1 MNKHATESKFVCAFK
16 EWINLKTQ
24 PLHCTLL
31 GSVASCITQKSDIK
45 LVAHKTFLMI
55 SCGRPSAENDIVEIF
70 NILSLALVTEM
81 LRERDGIH
89 ISWGGIVQTTKSDVD
104 YEDGNNE
111 RIKYC
116 YHQPAHRVATMIL
129 LPNKANPCKVGGVQ
143 GHTSSS
149 SWWRM

>member
-16 EWINLKTQ
+16 KWINLKNTA
-24 PLHCTLL
+24 
-31 GSVASCITQKSDIK
+31 VALYSARISWITQKSDIK

-55 SCGRPSAENDIVEIF
+55 SCGRPSAENDIVEMF
-70 NILSLALVTEM
+70 NILSQALVTEM
-81 LRERDGIH
+81 LRERDSID